1 MAVENSVGYIRKLC
15 QTLQPYQLLRR
26 EVFSYD
32 FGLFAA
38 IMVLQRGVQ
47 LLFLLPLL
55 QLPTSNGD
63 VLVDLPNGPIQGVT
77 QYTYSGMEYNSFYG
91 VRYGRSPVEE
101 LRFQSPQPAEAWE
114 GVFDA
119 TQEKGICFQVPGDF
133 ELETEDCLLLNLY
146 TPVVDLQNNASAGL
160 PVMFFIHGGG
170 FVEGSGIL
178 SWGTGPQ
185 FFIEYGVVMVA
196 INYRIGPFGY
206 LSTGDEVIP
215 GNVGSK
221 DQILALQWVKE
232 NIRFFGGDPDKVTI
246 FGQSAG
252 AASISYLLLSPLA
265 EGLFRAAILESGSA
279 LNPWA
284 YQRDQVEI
292 TYQTAAL
299 LNAEFE
305 TNRNSSDLLRFL
317 QSVPAKE
324 LDAASYSISQL
335 LDNPGNLQ
343 ISKGFYWT
351 PVIEAQHE
359 EAFLTQRQYEVFEF
373 NGILRVPILIGFNA
387 EESMFMLSGTFET
400 TLKAYDENTR
410 FLVPFD
416 FHVEDQ
422 LMLTEIGEEI
432 KEFYSPDG
440 ELEDN
445 ILGGLQY
452 HSTQDFDKAVIKQA
466 ELAASFVP
474 VYLYEFTYSGK
485 MGNNPYKLEGSGAVR
500 HGEEQNY
507 IFNRWYSD
515 EIPDNSDLSKFPEAD
530 AQVRSRFLTL
540 FTNFAKQLNPTPGP
554 EEVLQDI
561 RWPRLQPDDWV
572 YLEVGE
578 DLTVH
583 ANVPKAAVY
592 SFWQKIYNIYAQK
605 RLDSY

>member
-1 MAVENSVGYIRKLC
+1 MA
-15 QTLQPYQLLRR
+15 
-26 EVFSYD
+26 
-32 FGLFAA
+32 
-38 IMVLQRGVQ
+38 LQRGVQ
-47 LLFLLPLL
+47 LLFLLSALL
-55 QLPTSNGD
+55 QLPASYGE
-63 VLVDLPNGPIQGVT
+63 VLVDLPNGRIQGLT
-77 QYTYSGMEYNSFYG
+77 QYTYSGVEYNSFYG

-101 LRFQSPQPAEAWE
+101 LRFQPPQAVEAWE
-114 GVFDA
+114 DVFDA
-119 TQEKGICFQVPGDF
+119 TEEKGICFQVPGDYD
-133 ELETEDCLLLNLY
+133 LETEDCLLLNLY
-146 TPVVDLQNNASAGL
+146 TPVVDLQKNASAGL

-178 SWGTGPQ
+178 SWGVGPQ
-185 FFIEYGVVMVA
+185 FFIEYGVIMVA
-196 INYRIGPFGY
+196 INYRVGPFGY
-206 LSTGDEVIP
+206 LSTGDELIP

-221 DQILALQWVKE
+221 DQILALQWVRE
-232 NIRFFGGDPDKVTI
+232 NIRFFGGDPDKVTV

-279 LNPWA
+279 LCPWA

-305 TNRNSSDLLRFL
+305 TNRNSSELLRFL
-317 QSVPAKE
+317 QTVPGKE
-324 LDAASYSISQL
+324 LDAASYAISEQ

-351 PVIEAQHE
+351 PVIEAPHE
-359 EAFLTQRQYEVFEF
+359 EAFLTQRQYEGFESGSF
-373 NGILRVPILIGFNA
+373 IRVPILIGFNA
-387 EESMFMLSGTFET
+387 EESMFMLSSTFET
-400 TLKAYDENTR
+400 TLKAYDENSR

-422 LMLTEIGEEI
+422 QMLSEIGDEI
-432 KEFYSPDG
+432 KEFYSPDS

-445 ILGGLQY
+445 TLGGLQY

-466 ELAASFVP
+466 ELAAAFVP
-474 VYLYEFTYSGK
+474 VYLYEFTHSGP
-485 MGNNPYKLEGSGAVR
+485 MGNNQYKLEGSGAVR

-530 AQVRSRFLTL
+530 AKVRSRFLTL
-540 FTNFAKQLNPTPGP
+540 FTNFAKELNPTPGQ

-561 RWPRLQPDDWV
+561 IWPTLQPDDWQ
-572 YLEVGE
+572 YLEIGE

-583 ANVPKAAVY
+583 TTVPKAAMY
-592 SFWQKIYNIYAQK
+592 SFWQTIYNTYAQK
-605 RLDSY
+605 PLDTY